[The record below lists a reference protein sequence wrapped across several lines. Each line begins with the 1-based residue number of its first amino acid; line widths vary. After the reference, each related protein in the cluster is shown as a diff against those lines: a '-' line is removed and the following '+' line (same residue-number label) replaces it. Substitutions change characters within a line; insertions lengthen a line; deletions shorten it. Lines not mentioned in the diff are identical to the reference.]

1 MAIFSRSKN
10 KTESSKDIFFSL
22 RVNLAFLF
30 FLILASFVFYRLYTL
45 QVINYGYYRNLAN
58 KQHQYKKEIF
68 PRRGDIFLQEKN
80 GELFT
85 AATDRDLKT
94 VFAVPLEIAREEV
107 DELSE
112 KLAEILALDRA
123 TIKSKIAKE
132 NDPHEILKKRLS
144 DEEVVRINELGAKG
158 IYLEDESWRF
168 YPGGDLAAH
177 SLGFVSYP
185 NDSAIGQYGIER
197 EFNSSLSGKSGLLEE
212 EKDTFGRWISLGK
225 KNLTPAQD
233 GSDLVLTIDH
243 SIQFR
248 AQLALKNAVERHGA
262 ASGKIVIIEPHT
274 GKILAL
280 AAEPTFDPNEY
291 SKVEDINIFLD
302 PIVSKEYEC
311 GSVFKAV
318 TMAAGLDSA
327 RITPDTVYYDSGAV
341 SEAGYEIKNS
351 DKKAYGQQTMTEAL
365 EKSLNTGMIFAEK
378 QMGHEIF
385 LRYVKDFGFGAKT
398 GVALPGEINGN
409 ISNLSSRRAIE
420 FYTASF
426 GQGITVTPIQ
436 LVVAYGAMANGG
448 ELLKPQ
454 IVDYSID
461 YLGGKS
467 YSEKEVIRNVISSQ
481 SAQQVT
487 RMLESN
493 VVNGHGKRAGVPG
506 YRIAGKTGTA
516 QMSDKV
522 RGGYIDG
529 ATVGSFAG
537 YGPVD
542 NPVFAMLVIIDRP
555 QGVKWAESTAAP
567 VFGEMAKF
575 ILDYKGVE
583 PTETYTEEDLKRFTE
598 THNYISRE
606 KENLTVSSVTYEET
620 AEKKDKKDN
629 KKKKKD

>member
-1 MAIFSRSKN
+1 
-10 KTESSKDIFFSL
+10 
-22 RVNLAFLF
+22 
-30 FLILASFVFYRLYTL
+30 
-45 QVINYGYYRNLAN
+45 
-58 KQHQYKKEIF
+58 
-68 PRRGDIFLQEKN
+68 
-80 GELFT
+80 
-85 AATDRDLKT
+85 
-94 VFAVPLEIAREEV
+94 
-107 DELSE
+107 
-112 KLAEILALDRA
+112 
-123 TIKSKIAKE
+123 
-132 NDPHEILKKRLS
+132 
-144 DEEVVRINELGAKG
+144 
-158 IYLEDESWRF
+158 
-168 YPGGDLAAH
+168 
-177 SLGFVSYP
+177 
-185 NDSAIGQYGIER
+185 
-197 EFNSSLSGKSGLLEE
+197 
-212 EKDTFGRWISLGK
+212 
-225 KNLTPAQD
+225 
-233 GSDLVLTIDH
+233 
-243 SIQFR
+243 
-248 AQLALKNAVERHGA
+248 
-262 ASGKIVIIEPHT
+262 
-274 GKILAL
+274 
-280 AAEPTFDPNEY
+280 
-291 SKVEDINIFLD
+291 
-302 PIVSKEYEC
+302 
-311 GSVFKAV
+311 
-318 TMAAGLDSA
+318 
-327 RITPDTVYYDSGAV
+327 
-341 SEAGYEIKNS
+341 
-351 DKKAYGQQTMTEAL
+351 MTEAL

-436 LVVAYGAMANGG
+436 LVMAYGAMANGG

>member
-341 SEAGYEIKNS
+341 S
-351 DKKAYGQQTMTEAL
+351 
-365 EKSLNTGMIFAEK
+365 
-378 QMGHEIF
+378 
-385 LRYVKDFGFGAKT
+385 
-398 GVALPGEINGN
+398 
-409 ISNLSSRRAIE
+409 
-420 FYTASF
+420 
-426 GQGITVTPIQ
+426 
-436 LVVAYGAMANGG
+436 
-448 ELLKPQ
+448 
-454 IVDYSID
+454 
-461 YLGGKS
+461 
-467 YSEKEVIRNVISSQ
+467 
-481 SAQQVT
+481 
-487 RMLESN
+487 
-493 VVNGHGKRAGVPG
+493 
-506 YRIAGKTGTA
+506 
-516 QMSDKV
+516 
-522 RGGYIDG
+522 
-529 ATVGSFAG
+529 
-537 YGPVD
+537 
-542 NPVFAMLVIIDRP
+542 
-555 QGVKWAESTAAP
+555 
-567 VFGEMAKF
+567 
-575 ILDYKGVE
+575 
-583 PTETYTEEDLKRFTE
+583 
-598 THNYISRE
+598 
-606 KENLTVSSVTYEET
+606 
-620 AEKKDKKDN
+620 
-629 KKKKKD
+629 